1 MPTGEWY
8 FLGGQSFVCVPGCFL
23 SDKTCDGVMTLFE
36 EKAKYDNT

>member
-1 MPTGEWY
+1 MRNNTEIMKRLCAHWGVV
-8 FLGGQSFVCVPGCFL
+8 FCFL